1 MKEVQSQSRSTKSL
15 TKTFE
20 IEALSELEDLSAIT
34 NLIKANSVVGTKI
47 TLQIMYDE
55 VDGKPTQRP

>member
-20 IEALSELEDLSAIT
+20 ISALSELDDLTPIT
-34 NLIKANSVVGTKI
+34 DLIKANSQVGTKI